1 MIRKKDRSEIFMK
14 NKMSYIMALTLSV
27 ALILVFAGCA
37 NEDGSTGPAET
48 ATAEPAEEPVSFN
61 AVTLG
66 GESVDESIFSE
77 HKVNFVHYW
86 ATWCGPCMS
95 ELPEFPELAKEYE
108 GKVGFFGIVDD
119 ATDESSTA
127 HAAQVLEDAGIE
139 FMNLQPFKEVPS
151 IFGLISGVPCT
162 MIVDENGNPLTRQIL
177 GAVGMDAYR
186 GYLDKAL
193 ENAQ

>member
-1 MIRKKDRSEIFMK
+1 MK
-14 NKMSYIMALTLSV
+14 NKMRYIMALALS
-27 ALILVFAGCA
+27 AAFILGFAGCA
-37 NEDGSTGPAET
+37 TKDAGTETAMT
-48 ATAEPAEEPVSFN
+48 ATAKPTATAVTATAKPTEEPVSFN
-61 AVTLG
+61 AVTIG

-86 ATWCGPCMS
+86 ATWCGPCMG

-108 GKVGFFGIVDD
+108 GEVGFFGIVDD
-119 ATDESSTA
+119 ATDESGIA
-127 HAAQVLEDAGIE
+127 HAAQILEDTGIE
-139 FMNLQPFKEVPS
+139 FMNLQPFKELPS

-162 MIVDENGNPLTRQIL
+162 IIVDENGNPLTRQIV
-177 GAVGMDAYR
+177 GAVGIDAYR